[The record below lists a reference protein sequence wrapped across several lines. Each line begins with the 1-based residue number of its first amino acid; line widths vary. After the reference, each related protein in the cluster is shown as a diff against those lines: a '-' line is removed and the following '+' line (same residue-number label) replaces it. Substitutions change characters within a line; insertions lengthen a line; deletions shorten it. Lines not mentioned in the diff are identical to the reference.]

1 MASTILVTGATGKL
15 GQRVVSRLLQ
25 NHAEVRV
32 LTRRREDALK
42 LWGDRVDISEGNFS
56 DPASLKEAARGI
68 DRLFLLS
75 PIGETLAA
83 DQKAV
88 IDAALSAGVSRI
100 VKISGSDWTIKNAAR
115 SISGAAHAEV
125 EQHLAASGIAHAVL
139 RPNAWMQVALEPVV
153 AALRKGEDVPARFGD
168 AAVSFIDADD
178 IADVAVH
185 ALTSSAPVSGTF
197 VLTGGEALT
206 ALEIARIAARILH
219 RPVGISHHAA
229 PAFRPISVRL
239 NRRRSVNSENS
250 SAKVSR
256 HLSPIPPI
264 RLRANCPVASKII
277 CAPGWRRPPRRAK
290 IPREK
295 RHGADCSIARRSR
308 AEKS

>member
-42 LWGDRVDISEGNFS
+42 FWGDRVDISEGNFS

-185 ALTSSAPVSGTF
+185 ALTSSALVSGTF

-229 PAFRPISVRL
+229 PALPAHLGAFEQTAIGEFGELIREGLAASVTDTTHQITGQLPRGVEDYLRARL
-239 NRRRSVNSENS
+239 AATAPQGENSEGE
-250 SAKVSR
+250 KT
-256 HLSPIPPI
+256 
-264 RLRANCPVASKII
+264 
-277 CAPGWRRPPRRAK
+277 WR
-290 IPREK
+290 
-295 RHGADCSIARRSR
+295 
-308 AEKS
+308 

>member
-1 MASTILVTGATGKL
+1 MTATILVTGATGKL

-25 NHAEVRV
+25 KEAKIRV
-32 LTRRREDALK
+32 LTRRGEDAVK

-56 DPASLKEAARGI
+56 DPASLKEASRGI
-68 DRLFLLS
+68 DTVFLLS
-75 PIGETLAA
+75 PIGETLEA
-83 DQKAV
+83 DQNAV

-100 VKISGSDWTIKNAAR
+100 VKISGSDWTIANATR

-125 EQHLAASGIAHAVL
+125 EKRLVESGIAHTVL

-178 IADVAVH
+178 IADVAVQ
-185 ALTSSAPVSGTF
+185 ALTASAPVSGAL

-219 RPVGISHHAA
+219 RPVGVSHDAA
-229 PAFRPISVRL
+229 PAFPPHIGAFEQKAIGEFGQLIREGLAASVNDTIHQITGRL
-239 NRRRSVNSENS
+239 PRSVEDY
-250 SAKVSR
+250 
-256 HLSPIPPI
+256 
-264 RLRANCPVASKII
+264 LRARLAATTPQGDHSEGEKT
-277 CAPGWRRPPRRAK
+277 WR
-290 IPREK
+290 
-295 RHGADCSIARRSR
+295 
-308 AEKS
+308 

>member
-1 MASTILVTGATGKL
+1 MTATILVTGATGKL

-25 NHAEVRV
+25 KAAKVRV

-42 LWGDRVDISEGNFS
+42 LWGDRVDIAEGNFS
-56 DPASLKEAARGI
+56 DPASLKEASRVIGTV
-68 DRLFLLS
+68 FLLS

-83 DQKAV
+83 DQNAV
-88 IDAALSAGVSRI
+88 IDAALSASVSRI
-100 VKISGSDWTIKNAAR
+100 VKISGSDWTIANAAR

-125 EQHLAASGIAHAVL
+125 EKHLTGSGIAHTVL

-153 AALRKGEDVPARFGD
+153 VALRNGEDVPARLGD

-185 ALTSSAPVSGTF
+185 ALTASVPVSGAF

-219 RPVGISHHAA
+219 RPVGISHNSGTAFPPDIGVFEQKAIGEFGQLIREGLAA
-229 PAFRPISVRL
+229 SVNDTVHQITGRL
-239 NRRRSVNSENS
+239 PRSVEDY
-250 SAKVSR
+250 
-256 HLSPIPPI
+256 
-264 RLRANCPVASKII
+264 LRARLAATTTQGDHSEGEKT
-277 CAPGWRRPPRRAK
+277 WR
-290 IPREK
+290 
-295 RHGADCSIARRSR
+295 
-308 AEKS
+308 

>member
-185 ALTSSAPVSGTF
+185 ALTSSALVSGTF

-219 RPVGISHHAA
+219 RPVGIAHHAA
-229 PAFRPISVRL
+229 PAFPPHIGGFEQTAIGEFGELIREGLAASVTDTIHQITGRL
-239 NRRRSVNSENS
+239 PRGVEDYLRARLAATAPQGGNSEGE
-250 SAKVSR
+250 KT
-256 HLSPIPPI
+256 
-264 RLRANCPVASKII
+264 
-277 CAPGWRRPPRRAK
+277 WR
-290 IPREK
+290 
-295 RHGADCSIARRSR
+295 
-308 AEKS
+308 

>member
-1 MASTILVTGATGKL
+1 MAATILVTGATGKL

-25 NHAEVRV
+25 KQARVRV

-42 LWGDRVDISEGNFS
+42 LWGDRVDIAEGNFS
-56 DPASLKEAARGI
+56 DPASLKEAARGT
-68 DRLFLLS
+68 DRVFLLS

-88 IDAALSAGVSRI
+88 IDASLAAGASRI
-100 VKISGSDWTIKNAAR
+100 VKISGSDWTIENAAR

-125 EQHLAASGIAHAVL
+125 EAYLARTGIAHTVL

-153 AALRKGEDVPARFGD
+153 AALRNGEDVPARLGY

-185 ALTSSAPVSGTF
+185 ALTASAPLAGPL

-219 RPVGISHHAA
+219 RPVGVSHNAASVFPPHIGAFEQKAISEFGQLIGDGLAASVTDTIEHITGRQSRGVEGYLRARLAAAA
-229 PAFRPISVRL
+229 PQGDH
-239 NRRRSVNSENS
+239 SEGE
-250 SAKVSR
+250 KT
-256 HLSPIPPI
+256 
-264 RLRANCPVASKII
+264 
-277 CAPGWRRPPRRAK
+277 WR
-290 IPREK
+290 
-295 RHGADCSIARRSR
+295 
-308 AEKS
+308 

>member
-185 ALTSSAPVSGTF
+185 ALTSSALVSGTF

-229 PAFRPISVRL
+229 PAFPPHIGAFEQTAIDEFGELIREGLAASVTDTTHQITGRL
-239 NRRRSVNSENS
+239 PRGVEDYLRARLAATAPQGENSEGE
-250 SAKVSR
+250 KT
-256 HLSPIPPI
+256 
-264 RLRANCPVASKII
+264 
-277 CAPGWRRPPRRAK
+277 WR
-290 IPREK
+290 
-295 RHGADCSIARRSR
+295 
-308 AEKS
+308 

>member
-1 MASTILVTGATGKL
+1 MTVTILVTGATGKL

-25 NHAEVRV
+25 KEAKVRV
-32 LTRRREDALK
+32 LTRRGEDALK

-56 DPASLKEAARGI
+56 DPASLKEASRAT
-68 DRLFLLS
+68 DTVFLLS

-88 IDAALSAGVSRI
+88 IDAALSASVSRI
-100 VKISGSDWTIKNAAR
+100 VKISGSDWTIANAAR

-125 EQHLAASGIAHAVL
+125 EKHLAGSGIAHTVL

-153 AALRKGEDVPARFGD
+153 AALRHGEDVPTRFGD

-185 ALTSSAPVSGTF
+185 ALTASTSVSGAL

-219 RPVGISHHAA
+219 RPVGISHHSASVFPPHIGAFEQTAIGEFGQLIREGLAA
-229 PAFRPISVRL
+229 SVNGNIERITG
-239 NRRRSVNSENS
+239 RQPRSVE
-250 SAKVSR
+250 AY
-256 HLSPIPPI
+256 
-264 RLRANCPVASKII
+264 LRARLAATTPQGNHSEGEKT
-277 CAPGWRRPPRRAK
+277 WR
-290 IPREK
+290 
-295 RHGADCSIARRSR
+295 
-308 AEKS
+308 

>member
-1 MASTILVTGATGKL
+1 MTATILVTGATGKL

-25 NHAEVRV
+25 KEAKVRV
-32 LTRRREDALK
+32 LTRRHEDALK
-42 LWGDRVDISEGNFS
+42 LWGERVDIAEGNFS
-56 DPASLKEAARGI
+56 DPASLKEASRGI
-68 DRLFLLS
+68 DTLFLLS

-100 VKISGSDWTIKNAAR
+100 VKISGSDWTIANAAR

-125 EQHLAASGIAHAVL
+125 EKHLTGSGIAHTVL

-185 ALTSSAPVSGTF
+185 ALTASAPVSGTF

-219 RPVGISHHAA
+219 RPVGISHYSASVFPPNIEAFEQKAIGEFGQLIREGLAA
-229 PAFRPISVRL
+229 SVNDNVERITGQQP
-239 NRRRSVNSENS
+239 RSVE
-250 SAKVSR
+250 AY
-256 HLSPIPPI
+256 
-264 RLRANCPVASKII
+264 LRARLAATTPQGNHSEGEKT
-277 CAPGWRRPPRRAK
+277 WR
-290 IPREK
+290 
-295 RHGADCSIARRSR
+295 
-308 AEKS
+308 

>member
-1 MASTILVTGATGKL
+1 MAATILVTGATGKL

-25 NHAEVRV
+25 KEAEVRV

-42 LWGDRVDISEGNFS
+42 LWGDRVEIAEGNFS

-68 DRLFLLS
+68 GRVFLLS

-83 DQKAV
+83 DQGAV

-100 VKISGSDWTIKNAAR
+100 VKISGSDWTIRNAAR

-125 EQHLAASGIAHAVL
+125 ERHLAESGIAHTVL

-153 AALRKGEDVPARFGD
+153 AALSKGEDVPSRFGN

-185 ALTSSAPVSGTF
+185 ALTSSAPVSSTF

-219 RPVGISHHAA
+219 RPVGVSHNAA
-229 PAFRPISVRL
+229 PAFPPHIGAFEQKAIREFGQLIRENLAASVNDIIQQITGRL
-239 NRRRSVNSENS
+239 PRSVEDYLRARLAAAAPQGDNSEGE
-250 SAKVSR
+250 KT
-256 HLSPIPPI
+256 
-264 RLRANCPVASKII
+264 
-277 CAPGWRRPPRRAK
+277 WR
-290 IPREK
+290 
-295 RHGADCSIARRSR
+295 
-308 AEKS
+308 

>member
-1 MASTILVTGATGKL
+1 MTATILVTGATGKL

-25 NHAEVRV
+25 KEAKVRV
-32 LTRRREDALK
+32 LTRRGEDALK

-56 DPASLKEAARGI
+56 DPASLKEASRAT
-68 DRLFLLS
+68 DTVFLLS

-88 IDAALSAGVSRI
+88 IDAALSASVSRI
-100 VKISGSDWTIKNAAR
+100 VKISGSDWTIANAAR

-125 EQHLAASGIAHAVL
+125 EKHLAGSGIAHTVL

-153 AALRKGEDVPARFGD
+153 AALRQGEDVPARFGD

-185 ALTSSAPVSGTF
+185 ALTASTSVSGAL

-219 RPVGISHHAA
+219 RPVGISHHSASVFPPHIGAFEQTAIGEFGQLIREGLAA
-229 PAFRPISVRL
+229 SVNDNIERITG
-239 NRRRSVNSENS
+239 RQPRSVE
-250 SAKVSR
+250 AY
-256 HLSPIPPI
+256 
-264 RLRANCPVASKII
+264 LRARLAATTPQSNHSEGEKT
-277 CAPGWRRPPRRAK
+277 WR
-290 IPREK
+290 
-295 RHGADCSIARRSR
+295 
-308 AEKS
+308 

>member
-1 MASTILVTGATGKL
+1 
-15 GQRVVSRLLQ
+15 
-25 NHAEVRV
+25 
-32 LTRRREDALK
+32 
-42 LWGDRVDISEGNFS
+42 WGDRVDIAEGNFS
-56 DPASLKEAARGI
+56 DPTSLKEASRGI
-68 DRLFLLS
+68 GTVFLLS

-83 DQKAV
+83 DQNAV

-100 VKISGSDWTIKNAAR
+100 VKISGSDWTIANAAR

-125 EQHLAASGIAHAVL
+125 EKHLTGSGIAHAVL

-185 ALTSSAPVSGTF
+185 ALTASVPVSGAF

-219 RPVGISHHAA
+219 RPVGISHNSGTAFPPHIGVFEQKAIGEFGQLIREGLAA
-229 PAFRPISVRL
+229 SVNDTVHQITGRL
-239 NRRRSVNSENS
+239 PRSVEDY
-250 SAKVSR
+250 
-256 HLSPIPPI
+256 
-264 RLRANCPVASKII
+264 LRARLAATTPQGDHSEGEKT
-277 CAPGWRRPPRRAK
+277 WR
-290 IPREK
+290 
-295 RHGADCSIARRSR
+295 
-308 AEKS
+308 

>member
-100 VKISGSDWTIKNAAR
+100 VKISGSDWTIKNTGR

-185 ALTSSAPVSGTF
+185 ALTSSALVSGTF

-229 PAFRPISVRL
+229 PAFPPHIGAFEQTAIGEFGELIREGLAASVTDTIHQITGRL
-239 NRRRSVNSENS
+239 PRGVEDYLRARLAATAPQGGNSEGE
-250 SAKVSR
+250 KT
-256 HLSPIPPI
+256 
-264 RLRANCPVASKII
+264 
-277 CAPGWRRPPRRAK
+277 WR
-290 IPREK
+290 
-295 RHGADCSIARRSR
+295 
-308 AEKS
+308 

>member
-1 MASTILVTGATGKL
+1 MTATILVTGATGKL
-15 GQRVVSRLLQ
+15 GQRVVTRLLQ
-25 NHAEVRV
+25 KEAKVRV

-42 LWGDRVDISEGNFS
+42 LWGDRVDIAEGNFS
-56 DPASLKEAARGI
+56 DPTSLKEASRGI
-68 DRLFLLS
+68 GTVFLLS

-83 DQKAV
+83 DQNAV

-100 VKISGSDWTIKNAAR
+100 VKISGSDWTIANAAR

-125 EQHLAASGIAHAVL
+125 EKHLTGSGIAHAVL

-185 ALTSSAPVSGTF
+185 ALTASVPVSGAF

-219 RPVGISHHAA
+219 RPVGISHNSGTAFPPDIGVFEQKAIGEFGQLIREGLAA
-229 PAFRPISVRL
+229 SINDTVHQITGRL
-239 NRRRSVNSENS
+239 PRSVEDY
-250 SAKVSR
+250 
-256 HLSPIPPI
+256 
-264 RLRANCPVASKII
+264 LRARLATATTQGDHSEGEKT
-277 CAPGWRRPPRRAK
+277 WR
-290 IPREK
+290 
-295 RHGADCSIARRSR
+295 
-308 AEKS
+308 

>member
-1 MASTILVTGATGKL
+1 MTATILVTGATGKL

-25 NHAEVRV
+25 KEAKVRV
-32 LTRRREDALK
+32 LTRRGEDALK

-56 DPASLKEAARGI
+56 DPASLKEASRAT
-68 DRLFLLS
+68 DTVFLLS

-88 IDAALSAGVSRI
+88 IDAALSASVSRI
-100 VKISGSDWTIKNAAR
+100 VKISGSDWTIANAAR

-125 EQHLAASGIAHAVL
+125 EKHLAGSGIAHTVL

-153 AALRKGEDVPARFGD
+153 AALRQGEDVPARFGD

-185 ALTSSAPVSGTF
+185 ALTASTSVSGAL

-219 RPVGISHHAA
+219 RPVGISHHSASVFPPHISAFEQKAIGEFGQLIREGLAA
-229 PAFRPISVRL
+229 SVNDNIERITG
-239 NRRRSVNSENS
+239 RQPRSVE
-250 SAKVSR
+250 AY
-256 HLSPIPPI
+256 
-264 RLRANCPVASKII
+264 LRARLAATTPQGNHSEGEKT
-277 CAPGWRRPPRRAK
+277 WR
-290 IPREK
+290 
-295 RHGADCSIARRSR
+295 
-308 AEKS
+308 

>member
-1 MASTILVTGATGKL
+1 
-15 GQRVVSRLLQ
+15 
-25 NHAEVRV
+25 V

-56 DPASLKEAARGI
+56 DPASLKEAVRGI

-229 PAFRPISVRL
+229 PALPPHLGAFEQTAIGEFGELIREGLAASVTDTIHQITDRL
-239 NRRRSVNSENS
+239 PRGVEDYLRARLAATAPQGGNSEGE
-250 SAKVSR
+250 KT
-256 HLSPIPPI
+256 
-264 RLRANCPVASKII
+264 
-277 CAPGWRRPPRRAK
+277 WR
-290 IPREK
+290 
-295 RHGADCSIARRSR
+295 
-308 AEKS
+308 

>member
-1 MASTILVTGATGKL
+1 MTATILVTGATGTL

-25 NHAEVRV
+25 KEADIRV

-42 LWGDRVDISEGNFS
+42 LWGDRVDISEGNFF
-56 DPASLKEAARGI
+56 DPASLKEASRGI
-68 DRLFLLS
+68 DTVFLLS

-83 DQKAV
+83 DQNSV

-100 VKISGSDWTIKNAAR
+100 VKISGSDWTIANAAR

-125 EQHLAASGIAHAVL
+125 EKHLAESGIAHTVL
-139 RPNAWMQVALEPVV
+139 RPNAWVQVALEPVV
-153 AALRKGEDVPARFGD
+153 AALRRGEDVPARFGD

-185 ALTSSAPVSGTF
+185 ALTASAPVSGAV

-219 RPVGISHHAA
+219 RPVGVSHDAA
-229 PAFRPISVRL
+229 PAFPPHIGAFELKAIDEFGQLIREGLAASVNDTIHQIIARL
-239 NRRRSVNSENS
+239 PRSVEDY
-250 SAKVSR
+250 
-256 HLSPIPPI
+256 
-264 RLRANCPVASKII
+264 LRARLAAT
-277 CAPGWRRPPRRAK
+277 APQGDHSEGEKTWR
-290 IPREK
+290 
-295 RHGADCSIARRSR
+295 
-308 AEKS
+308 

>member
-1 MASTILVTGATGKL
+1 MTATILVTGATGKL

-25 NHAEVRV
+25 KEAKVRV
-32 LTRRREDALK
+32 LTRQREDALK
-42 LWGDRVDISEGNFS
+42 LWGDRVDIAEGNFS
-56 DPASLKEAARGI
+56 DPASLKEASRGI
-68 DRLFLLS
+68 GTVFLLS

-100 VKISGSDWTIKNAAR
+100 VKISGSDWTIANAAR

-125 EQHLAASGIAHAVL
+125 EKHLIGSGIAHSVL

-153 AALRKGEDVPARFGD
+153 VALRKGEDVPARFGD

-185 ALTSSAPVSGTF
+185 ALTASVPVSGTF

-219 RPVGISHHAA
+219 LPVGISHNSGTAFPPDIGVFEQKAIGEFGQLIREGLAA
-229 PAFRPISVRL
+229 SINDTVHQITGRL
-239 NRRRSVNSENS
+239 PRSVEDY
-250 SAKVSR
+250 
-256 HLSPIPPI
+256 
-264 RLRANCPVASKII
+264 LRARLATATTQGDHSEGEKT
-277 CAPGWRRPPRRAK
+277 WR
-290 IPREK
+290 
-295 RHGADCSIARRSR
+295 
-308 AEKS
+308 